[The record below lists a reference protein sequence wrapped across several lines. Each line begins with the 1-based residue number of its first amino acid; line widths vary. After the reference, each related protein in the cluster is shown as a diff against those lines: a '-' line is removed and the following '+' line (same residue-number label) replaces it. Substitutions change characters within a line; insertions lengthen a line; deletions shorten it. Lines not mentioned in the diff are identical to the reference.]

1 MIKFRTAV
9 EDDIPFLAIATR
21 TAERG
26 HRETGLWDFIYTA
39 EKCLPFLEGWIQSSD
54 MFFHYSNFFIAYVF
68 IDGDEVP
75 IASALSY
82 VYGNID
88 FEKWEGIEKSIALS
102 NGWTVDEISKLQE
115 RWSQVIPCMP
125 KYGSPNTL
133 VIECVATVD
142 LRYRKMGIQTQLITN
157 LLDIRS
163 KDSNCVNASLSCL
176 ADNAAAQSLYEKLGF
191 RKVQENLSPEF
202 AAALVSPG
210 FIVMSRQINAL

>member
-1 MIKFRTAV
+1 
-9 EDDIPFLAIATR
+9 
-21 TAERG
+21 
-26 HRETGLWDFIYTA
+26 
-39 EKCLPFLEGWIQSSD
+39 
-54 MFFHYSNFFIAYVF
+54 
-68 IDGDEVP
+68 
-75 IASALSY
+75 
-82 VYGNID
+82 
-88 FEKWEGIEKSIALS
+88 
-102 NGWTVDEISKLQE
+102 
-115 RWSQVIPCMP
+115 MP
-125 KYGSPNTL
+125 KYDSPNTL

-157 LLDIRS
+157 LLDRS